1 MNEEK
6 KKILYI
12 ITQSDFGGA
21 QRYVFDL
28 STHLNADFDV
38 LVAAGK
44 DGGGELFS
52 RLERCGIKTVRLKH
66 LKRAINPWRDLLAFF
81 ELRQLIKT
89 EKPNIIHLNSSKAG
103 ILGSFAAKFQV
114 SRFTFQVVYT
124 ANGWVFN
131 EPLNW
136 LKKKIYLWLEKLTSK
151 YKNKII
157 CVSEY
162 DRQTALKYG
171 FPAKKLATIHNGIDF
186 TNLHFLEKEASRQEL
201 FNRLDFKFH
210 ASCFKLVGSIAN
222 LYPAK
227 GIEYLVEA
235 ANIANHKSQI
245 TNCIF
250 AVIGEGAERLKL
262 EKLIKKYNLTD
273 KFFLLGHL
281 ENASQYLKA
290 FDIFILPSVKE
301 GFPYAILEAMSAGL
315 PIISAKVGGIPEMI
329 VDGQNGFLV
338 EPKNPQQLAE
348 KIAYLLKNP
357 EISQNL
363 QEQTIAA
370 IKELSLA
377 KMLEKT
383 KEIYLSF

>member
-1 MNEEK
+1 M

-28 STHLNADFDV
+28 STHLSADFDV

-89 EKPNIIHLNSSKAG
+89 EKPNIIHLNSSKTG
-103 ILGSFAAKFQV
+103 ILGSFAVRLAISHKPLAV
-114 SRFTFQVVYT
+114 IYT
-124 ANGWVFN
+124 AHGWVLN

-162 DRQTALKYG
+162 DRQIALEYG
-171 FPAKKLATIHNGIDF
+171 FPAKKLATIHNGIDLN
-186 TNLHFLEKEASRQEL
+186 NLYFLDRDEEKKIL
-201 FNRLDFKFH
+201 FSKIHNSKFLIH
-210 ASCFKLVGSIAN
+210 NSIVIASIAN
-222 LYPAK
+222 LYPTK
-227 GIEYLVEA
+227 GIEYLIEA

-250 AVIGEGAERLKL
+250 AVIGEGPERLKL
-262 EKLIKKYNLTD
+262 ENLIKKYNLTD

-281 ENASQYLKA
+281 KNASQYLKA
-290 FDIFILPSVKE
+290 FDIFVLPSVKE

-329 VDGQNGFLV
+329 VDGQNGFLI